1 MHQDNRKILIT
12 SEAYPNNH
20 VQQVSSRKAKILSN
34 VNYMKQSIQKTWE
47 RDKIVMYSSSRNLF
61 SSPSFKREV
70 IIYQGN
76 EQLKVNVKDPQLIL
90 LVLTEVCCSGIN
102 MSQLLVLVTH
112 YLEKKERCAILPM
125 KISIR

>member
-12 SEAYPNNH
+12 SEAYPNNC

-47 RDKIVMYSSSRNLF
+47 RDKIVTYSSSRNLF

-76 EQLKVNVKDPQLIL
+76 EQLKVNVKDPQLIF
-90 LVLTEVCCSGIN
+90 LVLTEVCS
-102 MSQLLVLVTH
+102 V
-112 YLEKKERCAILPM
+112 E
-125 KISIR
+125 